1 VRTYFLAKAIEYAL
15 PLRQQFVIVGA
26 ALDKRPFR
34 MRDALLETSTF
45 EVDFPD
51 MLSANRQLFR
61 SSASTATSCV
71 TPRS

>member
-1 VRTYFLAKAIEYAL
+1 
-15 PLRQQFVIVGA
+15 
-26 ALDKRPFR
+26 
-34 MRDALLETSTF
+34 MRDALVETSTLSSIF

-51 MLSANRQLFR
+51 MLSANRELFR